1 MAIEKHAAAGNR
13 SGSMLV
19 VAGLVFAAFLFSY
32 NFAASRAQA
41 QGGTPLVPF
50 GTADASAAGGGGC
63 TMSGGAGGAGGAGG
77 GCCGGGG
84 APVEGSTSVEG
95 NVQKLT
101 VDTSAGSFNPNV
113 IKAKAG
119 VPIELTFT
127 QAPGG
132 CLSGVMFPDF
142 QINEDLT
149 SGEKTITLPAL
160 DPGEYQFS
168 CQMQMVSGT
177 LVVE

>member
-1 MAIEKHAAAGNR
+1 MAIQKQAAVSNR

-41 QGGTPLVPF
+41 QGETPLVPL
-50 GTADASAAGGGGC
+50 GTADSSLAGGGCG
-63 TMSGGAGGAGGAGG
+63 MSGGASGGGG

-84 APVEGSTSVEG
+84 APVEGSTTVEG
-95 NVQKLT
+95 DVQKLT
-101 VDTSAGSFNPNV
+101 VDTSAGSFNPNI

-160 DPGEYQFS
+160 DAGEYQFF